1 MENRK
6 APISERVKL
15 KDLDNLWNLPNDF
28 LIKFC
33 LSCPLMDGVA
43 ESQIGPTIEK
53 LSEYRALKYLYL
65 KSVEVTRRDIKF
77 VLSSCPCL
85 ERLKVSNCPNLTSL
99 IAVGSHFGLNL
110 KYLAIEAW
118 QDGMYNI

>member
-33 LSCPLMDGVA
+33 LSCPLKRWWQLV
-43 ESQIGPTIEK
+43 ELV
-53 LSEYRALKYLYL
+53 LSNIPLL
-65 KSVEVTRRDIKF
+65 VEVSISERDDMVINTPT
-77 VLSSCPCL
+77 SSGTL
-85 ERLKVSNCPNLTSL
+85 
-99 IAVGSHFGLNL
+99 LNTNS
-110 KYLAIEAW
+110 IQVPE
-118 QDGMYNI
+118 